1 VLLFGLLSLVNRA
14 ADPLS
19 TTARR
24 KPVALV
30 LLELTPVGVKIQVIL
45 SWSPVP
51 ARVTGLGSVV
61 K

>member
-1 VLLFGLLSLVNRA
+1 VLLPGLPSLVNREA
-14 ADPLS
+14 EGLS

-24 KPVALV
+24 KPLELV
-30 LLELTPVGVKIQVIL
+30 LPELTPLGVKTQVIL

-51 ARVTGLGSVV
+51 AKVTGLGSVV